1 LTPTLQNKYQEKHE
15 AVFMPPFWPFKRSK
29 KNDDEIDEAPPQ
41 PVIYRKGEEVHSKKH
56 SASPEKDDRAYK
68 DALALFGSGD
78 TTVSASTNLAEEYD
92 GVVDQATQPTE
103 SSEEA
108 SFEWVHHTDGYHY
121 RKKADGQFES
131 TPYVKNGDG
140 TYTPFA

>member
-1 LTPTLQNKYQEKHE
+1 
-15 AVFMPPFWPFKRSK
+15 MPPFWPFKRSK

-41 PVIYRKGEEVHSKKH
+41 PVVYRKGEEVHSEKH
-56 SASPEKDDRAYK
+56 SASTERDDRAYK

-92 GVVDQATQPTE
+92 GVVDQATQPPE
-103 SSEEA
+103 SSEEET
-108 SFEWVHHTDGYHY
+108 FEWVHHTDGYHY
-121 RKKADGQFES
+121 KKKTDGQFEP

-140 TYTPFA
+140 SYTPFA